1 MYRDNLWYCTV
12 KQSVLYPAPRRVI
25 NLWSGNAMLLIM
37 HVLVVSFI
45 NAQHSTLIVNSQSKQ
60 RGKLSVRD
68 YTHRPGPFGLGW
80 LRDRDK
86 AMFIGPPK
94 GGYVVE
100 PLKTY
105 QI

>member
-1 MYRDNLWYCTV
+1 MWYCTV
-12 KQSVLYPAPRRVI
+12 KQSVLYTAPRRVI

-68 YTHRPGPFGLGW
+68 YTHRPGPYGLGW
-80 LRDRDK
+80 LRDGVRVLL
-86 AMFIGPPK
+86 IHP
-94 GGYVVE
+94 
-100 PLKTY
+100 
-105 QI
+105 